1 MFKQIKDL
9 AGGEYYLITSLI
21 IFMVFFIL
29 VGVYLLKLNKNYIN
43 QMSQMPINEP
53 QTKEDDDNY

>member
-9 AGGEYYLITSLI
+9 AGGEYYLITSLL

-29 VGVYLLKLNKNYIN
+29 VGVYLIKLNKNYIN
-43 QMSQMPINEP
+43 QMSQMPIDEP
-53 QTKEDDDNY
+53 QLNDDENN

>member
-9 AGGEYYLITSLI
+9 AGGEIYLITSLL

-29 VGVYLLKLNKNYIN
+29 VGVYLLKLNKNYISLMSNLPIEEN
-43 QMSQMPINEP
+43 QTQGDE
-53 QTKEDDDNY
+53 EA

>member
-9 AGGEYYLITSLI
+9 AGGEMYLIASLL

-29 VGVYLLKLNKNYIN
+29 VGVYLLKLNKSHVAVMRN
-43 QMSQMPINEP
+43 MPIEDQ
-53 QTKEDDDNY
+53 QTKYHEEV

>member
-9 AGGEYYLITSLI
+9 AGGEIYLISSLL

-29 VGVYLLKLNKNYIN
+29 VGVYLVKITKSHVAV
-43 QMSQMPINEP
+43 MSNMPIDDQETQNNE
-53 QTKEDDDNY
+53 KV

>member
-9 AGGEYYLITSLI
+9 AGGEIYLIASLL

-29 VGVYLLKLNKNYIN
+29 VGVYLLKLNKSHIAV
-43 QMSQMPINEP
+43 MSNMPF
-53 QTKEDDDNY
+53 EDQETRNHEEV

>member
-9 AGGEYYLITSLI
+9 AGGEFFLISSLL

-29 VGVYLLKLNKNYIN
+29 VTIYLVRLNKHYISLMSNLPIEEN
-43 QMSQMPINEP
+43 QIAENE
-53 QTKEDDDNY
+53 ED

>member
-9 AGGEYYLITSLI
+9 AGGEYYLITSLL

-29 VGVYLLKLNKNYIN
+29 VALYLMKLNKNYVN
-43 QMSQMPINEP
+43 KMSQMPINEP
-53 QTKEDDDNY
+53 QTTSDEYN

>member
-9 AGGEYYLITSLI
+9 AGGEYYLITSLL

-29 VGVYLLKLNKNYIN
+29 VGVYLIKLNKNYIN
-43 QMSQMPINEP
+43 QMSQMPIDEP
-53 QTKEDDDNY
+53 QLNDDENS

>member
-29 VGVYLLKLNKNYIN
+29 VGVYLIKLNKNYID
-43 QMSQMPINEP
+43 QMSQMPIDEP
-53 QTKEDDDNY
+53 QLNDDENS